1 MRSGGEG
8 GEEAPKT
15 LKSFMGNR
23 GGQNSVGWKRF
34 IGIHRSAQMSKW
46 KGGGRRSS
54 WGDDFG
60 RMDEVE

>member
-46 KGGGRRSS
+46 KGGG
-54 WGDDFG
+54 GEEEFVG
-60 RMDEVE
+60 G